1 MKIYASLL
9 AVAGLATALEIPKH
23 TYKCVDG
30 VCVQSPIA
38 ERGVTPGALGLR
50 MCEMTCGA
58 GSLWPYPSTISLG
71 SAVQAINL
79 NRVSVQINGAESAS
93 RLTGAIGKAF
103 TDAVLA
109 KGRTAGASTE
119 SFGRGEGLVIT
130 ATIASSTEALSTET
144 DESYELSIDGPK
156 VKINAATV
164 YGYRHALTTLNQL
177 IDYDDISDSV
187 KIVNK
192 VSIQDKPAY
201 SHRGIVLDT
210 ARNYYSIES
219 LRRLID
225 TMAANKLNTFHWHFS
240 DSSSFPFE
248 LKSEPR
254 LTTYG
259 AYSRDQIYTLD
270 QIRELVQFA
279 KSRGVRIIPELDAPS
294 HAGAGWQWGP
304 KAGYGELTLCYG
316 SDPWMDYCLEPPC
329 GQLNPLNAHVY
340 DILKA
345 VFAELHSLFDDDVF
359 HMGGDEVSVP
369 CWNSTKTITD
379 HIKDTSTNA
388 PFFEL
393 WGDFQLKAGEYIEK
407 ANKKIMVWT
416 SDLTTDAYLKYFK
429 PKNTIVQL
437 WGGSTDGDAA
447 RLTSKGFSV
456 VASYYDAYYLDCGFG
471 GWVSKGNGWCAP
483 YKSWQ
488 VIYDLDVRANLTE
501 ASAKLMLGSEVA
513 MWSEIADER
522 AVEAKIWPRA
532 AALAER
538 LWTNPKT
545 NWKNA
550 MSRMRIQRDRI
561 ADAGI
566 GTDAVHPHWCRQNP
580 GKCTLV

>member
-30 VCVQSPIA
+30 ICVQSPIA

-79 NRVSVQINGAESAS
+79 NAVSVQINGAESAS

-103 TDAVLA
+103 TESVLA

-119 SFGRGEGLVIT
+119 SIGRGEGLVIT

-192 VSIQDKPAY
+192 VSIKDKPAY

-210 ARNYYSIES
+210 SRNYFSIES

-240 DSSSFPFE
+240 DSGSFPME
-248 LKSEPR
+248 LTSEPR
-254 LTTYG
+254 LTMYG

-270 QIRELVQFA
+270 QVRELVQFA
-279 KSRGVRIIPELDAPS
+279 KSRGVRIIPELDVPS

-316 SDPWMDYCLEPPC
+316 SDPWMNYCVQPPC

-340 DILKA
+340 DILKT
-345 VFAELHSLFDDDVF
+345 VFAELHSIFDDEVF
-359 HMGGDEVSVP
+359 HMGGDEVSVA

-393 WGDFQLKAGEYIEK
+393 WGDFQLKAGEYVEK

-416 SDLTTDAYLKYFK
+416 SDLTTDSYLKYFK

-437 WGGSTDGDAA
+437 WGAATDGDAA

-456 VASYYDAYYLDCGFG
+456 VASYYDTHYLDCGFG

-501 ASAKLMLGSEVA
+501 ASAKLMLGSEVV
-513 MWSEIADER
+513 MWSEIAGDR

-566 GTDAVHPHWCRQNP
+566 NADGVHPLWCRQNP
-580 GKCTLV
+580 GKCTLI